1 MRTLVITGGSSGI
14 GKATA
19 SLFAERGWRVFELSR
34 RESKAESRKTK
45 AGGEIIHVPC
55 DVSSEESTR
64 EAVRQVLAQTES
76 VDVVISNAGFGI
88 SGPVEFTDIKEAEH
102 QMDVNFMGMVRLLN
116 LVIPIMRNQRKG
128 HIICIS
134 SIGGLMGL
142 PYQGMYSASKFAIEG
157 YCESLRLEL
166 RRFNVN
172 VTVINPGDFSTGFTS
187 QRGKVCCPEALTA
200 YPGYSRSMQSIEH
213 DENTG
218 LKPDLLA
225 RRISRIVHKRH
236 PRNSYIIATPVQK
249 ASVLLKRILP
259 SRWFD
264 RILGSYY
271 RL

>member
-1 MRTLVITGGSSGI
+1 MVILITGITSGFGRAMARKLAHDGHIVYGTHRKESDRIPGVTYLKADVQDTGSLKVAVG
-14 GKATA
+14 
-19 SLFAERGWRVFELSR
+19 RVMELEGR
-34 RESKAESRKTK
+34 IDT
-45 AGGEIIHVPC
+45 
-55 DVSSEESTR
+55 
-64 EAVRQVLAQTES
+64 L
-76 VDVVISNAGFGI
+76 ISNAGMGI
-88 SGPVEFTDIKEAEH
+88 GGPLEFTSTDDAQR

-142 PYQGMYSASKFAIEG
+142 PYQGVYSASKFAIEG

-187 QRGKVCCPEALTA
+187 QRGKVCCPEALAA

-236 PRNSYIIATPVQK
+236 PRNRYIIATPVQK

-264 RILGSYY
+264 RILASYY
-271 RL
+271 KL